1 MSTSTTPAGSAQK
14 TRLPRAVY
22 LLSLCNGYLFIN
34 QSLLITISALI
45 GLQLAE
51 DKSLATLPM
60 ALQFAAVMC
69 TTGAVIALYSLFSHS
84 FHGFCAATVCFGMFA
99 AFSNYYRFTAAE
111 LVDNEL
117 KSVAIS
123 WVMAGGVIA
132 ALIGPNLASWSSKL
146 FASEKFAG
154 PFAILLVVYCLS
166 MLTVMAA
173 RLPRPSKVTLK
184 EARRS
189 IKNIASQ
196 PVFIVAV
203 VCQML
208 GYGTMNLV
216 MSATPLAMA
225 VRDYQLENTALVIQW
240 HVFAMFAPSF
250 VTGHIIK
257 AIGLV
262 PVLFLGVLCGL
273 ACVAINLTGESQWH
287 FLVSLILLGISWN
300 FLFVGGT
307 TLLTEAHTAAEKSRT
322 QAINDLIVFSTVTI
336 TALSAGRLHHDYGW
350 QFVNLTVIPMYLV
363 TAVAITWLIFIR
375 RKQAAIGA
383 A

>member
-1 MSTSTTPAGSAQK
+1 
-14 TRLPRAVY
+14 
-22 LLSLCNGYLFIN
+22 
-34 QSLLITISALI
+34 
-45 GLQLAE
+45 
-51 DKSLATLPM
+51 
-60 ALQFAAVMC
+60 
-69 TTGAVIALYSLFSHS
+69 
-84 FHGFCAATVCFGMFA
+84 
-99 AFSNYYRFTAAE
+99 
-111 LVDNEL
+111 
-117 KSVAIS
+117 
-123 WVMAGGVIA
+123 
-132 ALIGPNLASWSSKL
+132 
-146 FASEKFAG
+146 
-154 PFAILLVVYCLS
+154 
-166 MLTVMAA
+166 
-173 RLPRPSKVTLK
+173 
-184 EARRS
+184 
-189 IKNIASQ
+189 
-196 PVFIVAV
+196 V

-322 QAINDLIVFSTVTI
+322 QAINDLIVFSTVTV

-350 QFVNLTVIPMYLV
+350 QFVNLTFER
-363 TAVAITWLIFIR
+363 ITR
-375 RKQAAIGA
+375 
-383 A
+383 